1 MTEPPMKEH
10 LPTPEDLEREARR
23 LARVRHLSVVSDRRI
38 DPPPEPRLLSVHE
51 FDPGPKEA
59 A

>member
-10 LPTPEDLEREARR
+10 LPTPEDLEREA
-23 LARVRHLSVVSDRRI
+23 RI